1 MLWYNILN
9 PRNWSGVA
17 INTGNNKIDGIYF
30 NILSSNQVS
39 LAASGSMYL
48 AANSG
53 IKLISPSFV
62 DASGLRAQTI
72 LAENFGRINLS
83 GQPIP
88 LYSGQNS
95 GLIYKVNDSNAAAT
109 SYFVSITGGPIG
121 FPSGTPSSPLYV
133 MNNTEKQINTY
144 SAISLTNEKVEINK
158 VIEADMG
165 ISLGPNNNLD
175 SYKGFILTHDGS
187 GQVATWK
194 PATYLREN
202 YNSGLPLSGLE
213 RVGVSWIRYPKRPA
227 LLRNNRLYIYTENR
241 WWSPYS
247 AIEPGNAGLEQII
260 KELGTGSD
268 TLCIENAFGEVIVG
282 YAKMAYVAKE
292 PAQLD
297 INREYIF
304 EDSIRSEVSITD
316 PNPPAAD
323 ENGNVN
329 NEPVDCFELEI
340 APEHPGDPPIGLDGT
355 GAAVDTNVFIFS
367 VTKGGYLAM
376 QMEPLATDNVTY
388 TNNLGQEVATELTFK
403 PSTLNNISI
412 RPDIHTGFNMLGEN
426 IDFLIYSK
434 NNIPYNNYSDSVYK
448 LNENFIPQ
456 GLIPTFKVDANI
468 PNAVSGSPTGVF
480 FTRYL
485 DREKTIPS
493 GFNFDEVGKI
503 CINTSNAFPLA
514 SIVSGQ
520 GLLSTYAD
528 LTVSGNTYST
538 SLVAEDVYLRPK
550 PSLDGTSKYI
560 ANALLTVD
568 YNGKIISRTP
578 RINPVAPDK
587 PTNIRG
593 AIGHNN
599 AGLGNN
605 EYSLQWD
612 VPVDDGRSKIVN
624 YLVQFSF
631 NNGETWT
638 NTQDDEDENPAYLHR
653 GLSDQTSATIKTI
666 AGSNILFRVAAQN
679 SIGIGEYS
687 EATQLLSPN
696 NNVPTSPISVTGT
709 RVFDGD
715 ISTISLSWNS
725 SAQLGVGVFSGYII
739 EESDDY
745 GINWYYHNSPSNNN
759 FITINSETIYGLN
772 STKDYLYRISA
783 WNSSGQ
789 GTYSYY
795 YASGLTVYAV
805 DPEEEEQNNDVLSN
819 WDFGVI
825 LFTGVCSL

>member
-9 PRNWSGVA
+9 PRNWPGVA
-17 INTGNNKIDGIYF
+17 IKTGNNKLDGIYF
-30 NILSSNQVS
+30 NVLSSNQVS

-62 DASGLRAQTI
+62 DASGIRAQTV

-95 GLIYKVNDSNAAAT
+95 GLLYKLDNSNAAAS
-109 SYFVSITGGPIG
+109 SYLVSVAGGPIG
-121 FPSGTPSSPLYV
+121 FPSGTVSSPLFV
-133 MNNTEKQINTY
+133 MDNPQKQINTY
-144 SAISLTNEKVEINK
+144 SAISLTDQKVEINK

-165 ISLGPNNNLD
+165 ISLGPNNDLD

-187 GQVATWK
+187 GQVAKWQ

-202 YNSGLPLSGLE
+202 YDRDIHLSGLE

-227 LLRNNRLYIYTENR
+227 LLRNKKLYIYTEDR
-241 WWSPYS
+241 WWSPYP
-247 AIEPGNAGLEQII
+247 AMDRGIDQII
-260 KELGTGSD
+260 EELGTGSD

-297 INREYIF
+297 INREFIF
-304 EDSIRSEVSITD
+304 ENSIRPDVQITD
-316 PNPPAAD
+316 PNPPPPD
-323 ENGNVN
+323 EEGNVS
-329 NEPVDCFELEI
+329 NEPVDCFELET
-340 APEHPGDPPIGLDGT
+340 APDNPGDPPIGLDGQ
-355 GAAVDTNVFIFS
+355 GNPVDTNVFIFS
-367 VTKGGYLAM
+367 VTKGGYLPM
-376 QMEPLATDNVTY
+376 QMEPLATDSITY
-388 TNNLGQEVATELTFK
+388 INNLGQEVTTPLTFK

-412 RPDIHTGFNMLGEN
+412 RPNIHTGFNMLGEN

-434 NNIPYNNYSDSVYK
+434 TYIPYNNYSSVYT

-456 GLIPTFKVDANI
+456 GLIPAFKVDANI

-503 CINTSNAFPLA
+503 CINTSGAFPLA
-514 SIVSGQ
+514 SIVSGE

-538 SLVAEDVYLRPK
+538 SLTAEAVYLRPK
-550 PSLDGTSKYI
+550 PSLDGTSNYI

-568 YNGKIISRTP
+568 YDGKIISRTP
-578 RINPVAPDK
+578 RVNPVTPDAPI
-587 PTNIRG
+587 NIRG

-612 VPVDDGRSKIVN
+612 APEDDGRSKIVN

-638 NTQDDEDENPAYLHR
+638 NTQDDADESPAYLHK

-666 AGSNILFRVAAQN
+666 AGNNILFRVAAQN
-679 SIGIGEYS
+679 SVGIGEYS
-687 EATQLLSPN
+687 EATELLSPN

-715 ISTISLSWNS
+715 ISAISLSWNT

-745 GINWYYHNSPSNNN
+745 GINWYYHNSPSDNN

-772 STKDYLYRISA
+772 SIKDYLYRISA

-795 YASGLTVYAV
+795 YASGLTAYTV
-805 DPEEEEQNNDVLSN
+805 DPEEEEEKNDVLSN